1 MSAGWSEH
9 ARQDEQTLV
18 AAAKSGDEAAF
29 SALVRRS
36 RRELHVH
43 CYRMLGSLTE
53 AEDVV
58 QETFLR
64 AWRKLDTFEG
74 RSTLR
79 AWLYRIATNACLDAL
94 AQRRPRLLPYDVVPP
109 TAPGASPPA
118 SVEYLCVEPYPDS
131 LLPVTADD
139 SDLGASVVAKET
151 IELAFLAAIQHLPPR
166 QRAVLILRDVL
177 GWPAKETAVVLEM
190 TEVAVKSA
198 LQRARPV
205 LKRRLPSAREQW
217 AKPPSPSDAERA
229 LLDRY
234 IAAHERDDAQALAEV
249 LREDVRVSYP
259 PHPLWRDSR
268 ERSSRRA
275 RKTRRPATTGS
286 CPPAPTANKRS
297 PSICVPLATPP
308 STLLRSKSSASRKDG
323 SLRSSTSTYPSS
335 YRRSAYP
342 PRYEMN
348 TDDDRPVRLLDRPL
362 PPGLARRLVWI
373 GPRERLPFEPRSW
386 WDALVSVERGSVEL
400 IGESGVRRRFR
411 SGDLL
416 WLDGIRLAAIHNPGH
431 EHTLLV
437 AVARGSHVR

>member
-268 ERSSRRA
+268 EAFIASSAQDAPPGDYRFLPTRA
-275 RKTRRPATTGS
+275 NGQQAVAIYLRPPGDTAFHPVALEVLRIEEGRIAEIIDFDLPQLVPAFGLPAT
-286 CPPAPTANKRS
+286 
-297 PSICVPLATPP
+297 L
-308 STLLRSKSSASRKDG
+308 
-323 SLRSSTSTYPSS
+323 
-335 YRRSAYP
+335 
-342 PRYEMN
+342 
-348 TDDDRPVRLLDRPL
+348 
-362 PPGLARRLVWI
+362 
-373 GPRERLPFEPRSW
+373 
-386 WDALVSVERGSVEL
+386 
-400 IGESGVRRRFR
+400 
-411 SGDLL
+411 
-416 WLDGIRLAAIHNPGH
+416 
-431 EHTLLV
+431 
-437 AVARGSHVR
+437 